1 MADER
6 IPIFDLAYYYWL
18 VGKYST
24 SLNYRADL
32 DAPLDPAALRQ
43 AVQETVQRL
52 PSFTRTLGTD
62 GYSCYYEDN
71 GGELPVTFGP
81 WQPLFLGTAATN
93 RYLFYVNADGNEL
106 RVCLSHGLADG
117 RASLIFM
124 RTLLFFYLRAA
135 GLAGGTAD
143 QALGPVPPSWT
154 KTLPDFAKQ
163 LVKPEAQPVYTYAA
177 KEIFRIPEPEDL
189 KLNRHFVLQL
199 DTAATMKLTRQYEVT
214 PVPLLLTV
222 LNEAMR
228 HCYDAG
234 DQDIIALV
242 SVDGRPFYGVKAI
255 DNFAFSP
262 AIPERASAQKYD
274 VSLRATAL
282 RGRMD
287 LLLQRENLD
296 AMLRQMVE
304 AESLYYQKEEPLL
317 PFLEK
322 TSARLAHD
330 ERQAFTYVLTYF
342 GRTMLPA
349 CVAPHV
355 RGLHI
360 AMPTGILPLDMVV
373 LDDRGRME
381 IQVAQ
386 TFASDRLIRAFAEK
400 LRQYDIPVTMQDKG
414 WLVAS
419 SLDLAQ
425 IFPEGAG
432 QMGER

>member
-1 MADER
+1 M
-6 IPIFDLAYYYWL
+6 
-18 VGKYST
+18 
-24 SLNYRADL
+24 
-32 DAPLDPAALRQ
+32 
-43 AVQETVQRL
+43 
-52 PSFTRTLGTD
+52 
-62 GYSCYYEDN
+62 
-71 GGELPVTFGP
+71 
-81 WQPLFLGTAATN
+81 
-93 RYLFYVNADGNEL
+93 
-106 RVCLSHGLADG
+106 
-117 RASLIFM
+117 
-124 RTLLFFYLRAA
+124 
-135 GLAGGTAD
+135 
-143 QALGPVPPSWT
+143 
-154 KTLPDFAKQ
+154 
-163 LVKPEAQPVYTYAA
+163 
-177 KEIFRIPEPEDL
+177 
-189 KLNRHFVLQL
+189 
-199 DTAATMKLTRQYEVT
+199 
-214 PVPLLLTV
+214 
-222 LNEAMR
+222 
-228 HCYDAG
+228 
-234 DQDIIALV
+234 
-242 SVDGRPFYGVKAI
+242 
-255 DNFAFSP
+255 
-262 AIPERASAQKYD
+262 
-274 VSLRATAL
+274 
-282 RGRMD
+282 
-287 LLLQRENLD
+287 LQRENLD